1 MAPKQQPVAAIEAYN
16 VVCLGGGTGLSTILR
31 GLKHLVLMTGQ
42 TVELPPPICISHLTA
57 VVTVTDD
64 GGSSGRLRKELNVP
78 PPGDIRN
85 CMVALAE
92 DEALMSHLFQYR
104 FAAGAGLEGHSFGN
118 LFLTA
123 LANLRGDFAEAVKV
137 SSQILKTRGDIVPS
151 TTSDVQLTAQMADG
165 SLVRG
170 ETKITASKSRIL
182 KLEMEPANAA
192 PLPSTLDA
200 IAAADLITIG
210 PGSLFTSLVPNL
222 LVHGIPEAIRE
233 SNALKVY
240 VGNLMTQANE
250 SLGLS
255 ASQHIEALFDHAGGK
270 LFDYAL
276 LNRTPIPAAMIERYA
291 AEGAEPIVMNVDA
304 VRALG
309 VEPVLG
315 DYLGAG
321 DVARHNAD
329 RIAKDLMRLL
339 SDRNA
344 SERDDRAT
352 MIADAEKSASH

>member
-1 MAPKQQPVAAIEAYN
+1 MVLKQHPVEIEAFR

-31 GLKHLVLMTGQ
+31 GLKHLVLLTGQ
-42 TVELPPPICISHLTA
+42 TLQEPPPICISHLTA

-92 DEALMSHLFQYR
+92 DEALMSRLFQYR
-104 FAAGAGLEGHSFGN
+104 FTGGVGLEGHSFGN
-118 LFLTA
+118 LFLSA

-137 SSQILKTRGDIVPS
+137 SSQILKTCGDIVPS
-151 TTSDVQLTAQMADG
+151 TTSDVQLTAHMADG
-165 SLVRG
+165 TTVRG

-182 KLEMEPANAA
+182 RLEMEPADAA
-192 PLPSTLDA
+192 PLPSTLEA
-200 IAAADLITIG
+200 IASADLITIG
-210 PGSLFTSLVPNL
+210 PGSLFTSLIPNL

-233 SNALKVY
+233 SHALKVY

-250 SLGLS
+250 SLGLT
-255 ASQHIEALFDHAGGK
+255 ASQHIEALFTHAGGK
-270 LFDYAL
+270 FFDHAL
-276 LNRTPIPAAMIERYA
+276 LNETPIPAEMQERYA
-291 AEGAEPIVMNVDA
+291 AEGAEPIAIDLDA

-315 DYLGAG
+315 NYLAAG
-321 DVARHNAD
+321 DVARHDAD
-329 RIAKDLMRLL
+329 RIAHDLMQLL
-339 SDRNA
+339 SERNA
-344 SERDDRAT
+344 AEREDRAT
-352 MIADAEKSASH
+352 MIADAEKQTHR

>member
-1 MAPKQQPVAAIEAYN
+1 MTLKQQPLSAIEAYR

-31 GLKHLVLMTGQ
+31 GLKHLVFLSGQ
-42 TVELPPPICISHLTA
+42 TVANPPSTCISHLTA

-92 DEALMSHLFQYR
+92 DEDLMARLFQYR
-104 FAAGAGLEGHSFGN
+104 FSAGFGLEGHNFGN

-151 TTSDVQLTAQMADG
+151 TTTDVQLTAQMADG
-165 SLVRG
+165 STVRG

-182 KLEMEPANAA
+182 KLEMEPANAP
-192 PLPSTLDA
+192 PLPSTLEQ

-233 SNALKVY
+233 SKALKVY

-250 SLGLS
+250 SLGMT
-255 ASQHIEALFDHAGGK
+255 AAQHIQALFQHAGGK

-276 LNRTPIPAAMIERYA
+276 LNRTAIPEELIRRYA
-291 AEGAEPIVMNVDA
+291 AEAAEPIAVDLDA

-309 VEPVLG
+309 VQPVLG
-315 DYLGAG
+315 DYLAPGE
-321 DVARHNAD
+321 VARHDAP
-329 RIAKDLMRLL
+329 RIAQDLMRLL
-339 SDRNA
+339 ATRNLSDNHAR
-344 SERDDRAT
+344 
-352 MIADAEKSASH
+352 MIADAEKSTHR

>member
-1 MAPKQQPVAAIEAYN
+1 MVLKQHPVEIEAFR

-31 GLKHLVLMTGQ
+31 GLKHLVLLTGQ
-42 TVELPPPICISHLTA
+42 TLQKPPPVCISHLTA

-92 DEALMSHLFQYR
+92 DEALMSRLFQYR
-104 FAAGAGLEGHSFGN
+104 FTGGVGLEGHSFGN
-118 LFLTA
+118 LFLSA

-137 SSQILKTRGDIVPS
+137 SSQILKTCGDIVPS
-151 TTSDVQLTAQMADG
+151 TTSDVQLTAHMADG
-165 SLVRG
+165 TTVRG

-182 KLEMEPANAA
+182 RLEMEPADAA
-192 PLPSTLDA
+192 PLPSTLEA
-200 IAAADLITIG
+200 IASADLITIG
-210 PGSLFTSLVPNL
+210 PGSLFTSLIPNL

-233 SNALKVY
+233 SHALKVY

-250 SLGLS
+250 SLGLT
-255 ASQHIEALFDHAGGK
+255 ASQHIEALFTHAGGK
-270 LFDYAL
+270 FFDHAL
-276 LNRTPIPAAMIERYA
+276 LNETPIPAEMQERYA
-291 AEGAEPIVMNVDA
+291 AEGAEPIAIDLDA

-315 DYLGAG
+315 NYLAAG
-321 DVARHNAD
+321 DVARHDAD
-329 RIAKDLMRLL
+329 RIAHDLMQLL
-339 SDRNA
+339 SERNA
-344 SERDDRAT
+344 AEREDRAT
-352 MIADAEKSASH
+352 MIADAEKQTHR

>member
-1 MAPKQQPVAAIEAYN
+1 MVLKQHPVEIEAFR

-31 GLKHLVLMTGQ
+31 GLKHLVLLTGQ
-42 TVELPPPICISHLTA
+42 TLQKPPPVCISHLTA

-92 DEALMSHLFQYR
+92 DEALMSRLFQYR
-104 FAAGAGLEGHSFGN
+104 FTGGVGLEGHSFGN
-118 LFLTA
+118 LFLSA

-137 SSQILKTRGDIVPS
+137 SSQILKTCGDIVPS
-151 TTSDVQLTAQMADG
+151 TTSDVQLTAHMADG
-165 SLVRG
+165 TTVRG

-182 KLEMEPANAA
+182 RLEMEPADAA
-192 PLPSTLDA
+192 PLPSTLEA
-200 IAAADLITIG
+200 IASADLITIG
-210 PGSLFTSLVPNL
+210 PGSLFTSLIPNL

-233 SNALKVY
+233 SHALKVY

-250 SLGLS
+250 SLGLT
-255 ASQHIEALFDHAGGK
+255 ASQHIEALFTHAGGK
-270 LFDYAL
+270 FFDHAL
-276 LNRTPIPAAMIERYA
+276 LNETPIPAEMQERYA
-291 AEGAEPIVMNVDA
+291 AEGAEPIAIDLDA

-315 DYLGAG
+315 NYLAAG
-321 DVARHNAD
+321 DVARHDAD
-329 RIAKDLMRLL
+329 RIAHDLMQLL
-339 SDRNA
+339 SERNA
-344 SERDDRAT
+344 AEREDRAT
-352 MIADAEKSASH
+352 MIADAEKQTHH

>member
-1 MAPKQQPVAAIEAYN
+1 MTPKQQLATMKAYR
-16 VVCLGGGTGLSTILR
+16 VLCIGGGTGLSTILR
-31 GLKHLVLMTGQ
+31 GLKHLVPLLGQ
-42 TVELPPPICISHLTA
+42 GVEVAPCISHLTA

-92 DEALMSHLFQYR
+92 DEALMSRLFQYR
-104 FAAGAGLEGHSFGN
+104 FGAGLGLEGHNFGN

-123 LANLRGDFAEAVKV
+123 LANLTGDFADAVKQ

-165 SLVRG
+165 STVRG

-192 PLPSTLDA
+192 PLPSTLAA
-200 IAAADLITIG
+200 IANADLITIG

-222 LVHGIPEAIRE
+222 LVHGIPGAIRQ

-250 SLGLS
+250 SLGLT
-255 ASQHIEALFDHAGGK
+255 ASQHIRALFEHAGGK
-270 LFDYAL
+270 FFDYAL
-276 LNRTPIPAAMIERYA
+276 LNETPIPSTMVERYA
-291 AEGAEPIVMNVDA
+291 AEGAEPIVNDLDA

-309 VEPVLG
+309 VEPIMG

-321 DVARHNAD
+321 TVARHDAN
-329 RIAKDLMRLL
+329 RIAHDLMRLL
-339 SDRNA
+339 SGRNA
-344 SERDDRAT
+344 DERGGRAT
-352 MIADAEKSASH
+352 MVADAENPAH